1 MFIFPWYITIYPHS
15 FVVEKKATHFLGIS
29 VVISIY
35 FFLMVG
41 GKWVESNSKKI
52 KKNSGRYEETGEEVL
67 MVGSLIFNDMLI
79 IQQNN
84 TIIYIVNFFL
94 FQVSREV

>member
-1 MFIFPWYITIYPHS
+1 
-15 FVVEKKATHFLGIS
+15 
-29 VVISIY
+29 
-35 FFLMVG
+35 
-41 GKWVESNSKKI
+41 
-52 KKNSGRYEETGEEVL
+52 

-94 FQVSREV
+94 FQVSREL